1 MAGNWKMNCLQT
13 EATSLAQGII
23 QLLKKE
29 NVNADHIILAPP
41 FPYISAIATMVSNV
55 SKLEVAAQNCS
66 DKAIGAYTGEVS
78 AAMLN
83 SAGAA
88 YVIVGHSERRAY
100 YHETDELIATKIKMV
115 LSNGMVPIFC
125 CGESLDQRKSGI
137 QNDVVKQQMETALFS
152 LSKEE
157 LEKVI
162 VAYEPVWA
170 IGTGETATP
179 SQAQE
184 MHGFIRSV
192 IEMKYGIHSATIVPV
207 LYGGSCNEKNAKELF
222 ALPDVDG
229 GLIGGGSLKAES
241 FVTIIKSFPA

>member
-1 MAGNWKMNCLQT
+1 MNCLQT

-78 AAMLN
+78 AAMIN

-229 GLIGGGSLKAES
+229 GLRGGGSLKAES

>member
-1 MAGNWKMNCLQT
+1 MNCLQT